1 MGARFARAFDRFLLV
16 DAMLWLLV
24 FTVILLGTEYVLLL
38 PVERRV
44 VRWRGSGRDLP

>member
-24 FTVILLGTEYVLLL
+24 FMVILLGTEYLLLL
-38 PVERRV
+38 PAERRV
-44 VRWRGSGRDLP
+44 LRWRGSGQVMA